1 MPISVLK
8 RFWPFSAKSDAG
20 VLTDEQEALVRGYVR
35 EAPIHGNVKF
45 FAALPEVVRIVQRRP
60 RLTSREINDAFAKAC
75 AAVAKNDPYRAPS
88 RFGRDFVERVNAKM
102 IAGERDYPVGWSEV
116 QVGAANQLATRLMQ
130 SRRQT
135 GLNPKSR

>member
-8 RFWPFSAKSDAG
+8 RFWPFSAKSDTG
-20 VLTDEQEALVRGYVR
+20 VLTDDQKALVRGYVR
-35 EAPIHGNVKF
+35 EAPLQGNVRF
-45 FAALPEVVRIVQRRP
+45 FAALPEVVRIVQERP

-75 AAVAKNDPYRAPS
+75 AVVAKGNPNRAPS
-88 RFGRDFVERVNAKM
+88 RLGRDFVERVNAKM
-102 IAGERDYPVGWSEV
+102 IAGERAYPVVWSDA

-130 SRRQT
+130 ARRQI